1 MRFLIKSCLRGEKVS
16 WLVVILVFLLAS
28 IKTTKVSDKSVSIVI
43 PAYNEEATVAKVV
56 SVARKLSYVD
66 EVIVVDDGSTDRT
79 VEEAENAGATVI
91 SHIMNEGKGSAIK
104 TGFKYSHGN
113 IVAFIDA
120 DVSNFTSEKIDK
132 IIRPILE
139 DKTDITK
146 TKFARESGRVTELT
160 AKPLLGFFFPE
171 LDYEQPL
178 SGQFAGKR
186 SALNK
191 IRFEKDYGV
200 DVGIVLDADVH
211 GIKILEVDIG
221 DICHD
226 MSPLADLNKMANEV
240 VRTIIDRAVEYGR
253 VTMMDKLGN
262 YIRMAIMGLSL
273 IILGLFMIFFV
284 PFIPVLISVFVA
296 FIGVVLTIFYFLR
309 IIRRSIPILKK
320 SNTRASLQSFV
331 RMHFPLIV
339 AGLILILMLSTF
351 LSAASFDD
359 GKISVELT
367 SRNFVYAPSDHNQQ
381 TISVRGPY
389 TIDSALENETDI
401 LRVPHDALSTLEMTE
416 NDTMIIDGKSY
427 NVNGTKD
434 GDNGDRFRLPS
445 KVKHELGL
453 SDGEV
458 IPNSHL
464 TEIFQNVTV
473 KHNIQFNNL
482 SDVLEGFVEFDIS
495 PKSTNATFF
504 NLTLDN
510 ESILSSV
517 GNFEKNTSYSISYD
531 GNIMCTFDYDDV
543 KNGNLTFSFDGKDG
557 MIEFA
562 NRNSTSIRNY
572 VSSDRDSFVQL
583 RSLE

>member
-1 MRFLIKSCLRGEKVS
+1 MS
-16 WLVVILVFLLAS
+16 WLLVILVFLLAS

-139 DKTDITK
+139 DRTDITK

-160 AKPLLGFFFPE
+160 AKPLLGLFFPE

-284 PFIPVLISVFVA
+284 PSIPVLISVFVA
-296 FIGVVLTIFYFLR
+296 FIGVVLAVFYFLR

-389 TIDSALENETDI
+389 TIDSALENETNI
-401 LRVPHDALSTLEMTE
+401 LRVPHDALSTLEMSE

-427 NVNGTKD
+427 LINGIKE

-445 KVKHELGL
+445 KVKRELDL

-464 TEIFQNVTV
+464 TESFQNITV
-473 KHNIQFNNL
+473 MHNIQFNNL
-482 SDVLEGFVEFDIS
+482 SDVMEGFVEFDIS
-495 PKSTNATFF
+495 SKSTNATFF

-517 GNFEKNTSYSISYD
+517 GNFDKDSSYSISYD
-531 GNIMCTFDYDDV
+531 GSIMCTFDYDDV
-543 KNGNLTFSFDGKDG
+543 KNGNLTFTFDGKDG
-557 MIEFA
+557 MIEFE

-572 VSSDRDSFVQL
+572 VPSDKDSFVQL
-583 RSLE
+583 KSL

>member
-1 MRFLIKSCLRGEKVS
+1 MS

-28 IKTTKVSDKSVSIVI
+28 IKTTKGSDKSVSIVI

-139 DKTDITK
+139 DRTDITK

-427 NVNGTKD
+427 NVNGTKE

-445 KVKHELGL
+445 KVKRELDL

-464 TEIFQNVTV
+464 TEIFQNITV

>member
-1 MRFLIKSCLRGEKVS
+1 MS

-28 IKTTKVSDKSVSIVI
+28 IKTTKGSDKSVSIVI

-56 SVARKLSYVD
+56 SVARKLSYVT

-79 VEEAENAGATVI
+79 VEEAESAGATVI

-104 TGFKYSHGN
+104 TGFKNSHGN

-120 DVSNFTSEKIDK
+120 DISNFTSEKIDK

-139 DKTDITK
+139 DQTDITK

-296 FIGVVLTIFYFLR
+296 FIGVVLTVFYFLR

-401 LRVPHDALSTLEMTE
+401 LRVPADALSTLEMTE

-427 NVNGTKD
+427 FINGTKE
-434 GDNGDRFRLPS
+434 GDSGDRFRLPS
-445 KVKHELGL
+445 RVKRGLDL

-458 IPNSHL
+458 IPNSRL
-464 TEIFQNVTV
+464 TEVFQGITV

-482 SDVLEGFVEFDIS
+482 SDVMEGFVEFDIS

-517 GNFEKNTSYSISYD
+517 GNFENDSSYSISYD
-531 GNIMCTFDYDDV
+531 GKIMCTFDYDDV
-543 KNGNLTFSFDGKDG
+543 KNGNLTFTFDGKDG
-557 MIEFA
+557 MVEFE

-583 RSLE
+583 RSL

>member
-1 MRFLIKSCLRGEKVS
+1 MS
-16 WLVVILVFLLAS
+16 WLIVILVFLLAS
-28 IKTTKVSDKSVSIVI
+28 IKSTNGFNKSVSIVI
-43 PAYNEEATVAKVV
+43 PAYNEEATVAQVV
-56 SVARKLSYVD
+56 SVARKLAYVD

-79 VEEAENAGATVI
+79 VEEAEGAGATVI
-91 SHIMNEGKGSAIK
+91 SHLVNEGKGSAIK
-104 TGFKYSHGN
+104 TGFKYSHGD

-120 DVSNFTSEKIDK
+120 DVSNFTPTKIDK
-132 IIRPILE
+132 IIKPILE

-171 LDYEQPL
+171 LKYEQPL

-284 PFIPVLISVFVA
+284 PFIPVFVSVFIA
-296 FIGVVLTIFYFLR
+296 FIGIVLTVLYFIK

-320 SNTRASLQSFV
+320 SNTRASLQSFI

-367 SRNFVYAPSDHNQQ
+367 SRNFVYAPADHNQQ

-389 TIDSALENETDI
+389 TIDSALENETNI
-401 LRVPHDALSTLEMTE
+401 LRIPDDALSTLEMTV

-427 NVNGTKD
+427 TVNGTKE
-434 GDNGDRFRLPS
+434 GDSGNRFRLPS
-445 KVKHELGL
+445 RVKHELDL

-458 IPNSHL
+458 IPNSRL
-464 TEIFQNVTV
+464 TEVFQGITV
-473 KHNIQFNNL
+473 KHLIQFNNL
-482 SDVLEGFVEFDIS
+482 SDVMEGFVEFDIS

-504 NLTLDN
+504 NLTLEN

-517 GNFEKNTSYSISYD
+517 GNFENDSSYSISYD
-531 GNIMCTFDYDDV
+531 GSIMCTFDYDDV

-557 MIEFA
+557 MILFE

-583 RSLE
+583 RSL

>member
-1 MRFLIKSCLRGEKVS
+1 MS

-28 IKTTKVSDKSVSIVI
+28 IKTTKGSDKSVSIVI

-56 SVARKLSYVD
+56 SVARKLSYVT

-79 VEEAENAGATVI
+79 VEEAESAGATVI

-104 TGFKYSHGN
+104 TGFKNSHGN

-120 DVSNFTSEKIDK
+120 DISNFTSEKIDK

-139 DKTDITK
+139 DQTDITK

-171 LDYEQPL
+171 LNYEQPL

-296 FIGVVLTIFYFLR
+296 FIGVVLTVFYFLR

-367 SRNFVYAPSDHNQQ
+367 SRNFVYAPADHNQQ

-401 LRVPHDALSTLEMTE
+401 LRVPADALSTLEMTE

-427 NVNGTKD
+427 FINGTKE
-434 GDNGDRFRLPS
+434 GDSGDRFRLPS
-445 KVKHELGL
+445 KVKRGLDL

-458 IPNSHL
+458 IPNSRL
-464 TEIFQNVTV
+464 TEVFQGITV

-482 SDVLEGFVEFDIS
+482 SDVMEGFVEFDIS

-517 GNFEKNTSYSISYD
+517 GNFENDSSYSISYD
-531 GNIMCTFDYDDV
+531 GKIMCTFDYDDV
-543 KNGNLTFSFDGKDG
+543 KNGNLTFTFDGKDG
-557 MIEFA
+557 MVEFE

-583 RSLE
+583 RSL

>member
-1 MRFLIKSCLRGEKVS
+1 MS

-104 TGFKYSHGN
+104 TGFKNSHGD

-171 LDYEQPL
+171 LSYEQPL

-284 PFIPVLISVFVA
+284 PFIPVFVSVFIA
-296 FIGVVLTIFYFLR
+296 FIGIVLTVLYFIK

-320 SNTRASLQSFV
+320 SNTRASLQSFI

-367 SRNFVYAPSDHNQQ
+367 SRNFVYAPADHNQQ

-389 TIDSALENETDI
+389 TIDSALENETNI
-401 LRVPHDALSTLEMTE
+401 LRIPDDALSTLEMTV

-427 NVNGTKD
+427 TVNGTKE
-434 GDNGDRFRLPS
+434 GDSGNRFRLPS
-445 KVKHELGL
+445 RVKHELDL

-458 IPNSHL
+458 IPNSRL
-464 TEIFQNVTV
+464 TEVFQGITV
-473 KHNIQFNNL
+473 KHLIQFNNL
-482 SDVLEGFVEFDIS
+482 SDVMEGFVEFDIS

-504 NLTLDN
+504 NLTLEN

-517 GNFEKNTSYSISYD
+517 GNFENDSSYSISYD
-531 GNIMCTFDYDDV
+531 GSIMCTFDYDDV
-543 KNGNLTFSFDGKDG
+543 KNGNITFSFDGKDG
-557 MIEFA
+557 MIEFE
-562 NRNSTSIRNY
+562 NRNSTLIRNY
-572 VSSDRDSFVQL
+572 VTSDRDSFVQL
-583 RSLE
+583 RSL

>member
-1 MRFLIKSCLRGEKVS
+1 MS

-28 IKTTKVSDKSVSIVI
+28 IKTTKGSDKSVSIVI

-56 SVARKLSYVD
+56 SVARKLSYVT

-104 TGFKYSHGN
+104 TGFKNSHGN

-120 DVSNFTSEKIDK
+120 DISNFTSEKIDK

-139 DKTDITK
+139 DQTDITK

-171 LDYEQPL
+171 LNYEQPL

-221 DICHD
+221 DISHD

-296 FIGVVLTIFYFLR
+296 FIGVVLTVFYFLR

-401 LRVPHDALSTLEMTE
+401 LRVPADALSTLEMTE

-427 NVNGTKD
+427 FINGTKE
-434 GDNGDRFRLPS
+434 GDSGDRFRLPS
-445 KVKHELGL
+445 RVKRGLDL

-458 IPNSHL
+458 IPNSRL
-464 TEIFQNVTV
+464 TEVFQGITV

-482 SDVLEGFVEFDIS
+482 SDVMEGFVEFDIS

-517 GNFEKNTSYSISYD
+517 GNFENDSSYSISYD
-531 GNIMCTFDYDDV
+531 GKIMCTFDYDDV
-543 KNGNLTFSFDGKDG
+543 KNGNLTFTFDGKDG
-557 MIEFA
+557 MVEFE

-583 RSLE
+583 RSL

>member
-1 MRFLIKSCLRGEKVS
+1 MS

-28 IKTTKVSDKSVSIVI
+28 IKTTKGSDKSVSIVI

-104 TGFKYSHGN
+104 TGFKNSHGN

-120 DVSNFTSEKIDK
+120 DISNFTSEKIDK

-139 DKTDITK
+139 DQTDITK

-171 LDYEQPL
+171 LNYEQPL

-296 FIGVVLTIFYFLR
+296 FIGVVLTVFYFLR

-401 LRVPHDALSTLEMTE
+401 LRVPADALSTLEMTE

-427 NVNGTKD
+427 FINGTKE
-434 GDNGDRFRLPS
+434 GDSGDRFRLPS
-445 KVKHELGL
+445 RVKRGLDL

-458 IPNSHL
+458 IPNSRL
-464 TEIFQNVTV
+464 TEVFQGITV

-482 SDVLEGFVEFDIS
+482 SDVMEGFVEFDIS

-517 GNFEKNTSYSISYD
+517 GNFENDSSYSISYD
-531 GNIMCTFDYDDV
+531 GKIMCTFDYDDV
-543 KNGNLTFSFDGKDG
+543 KNGNLTFTFDGKDG
-557 MIEFA
+557 MVEFE

-583 RSLE
+583 RSL

>member
-1 MRFLIKSCLRGEKVS
+1 VS

-28 IKTTKVSDKSVSIVI
+28 IKTTKGSDKSVSIVI

-56 SVARKLSYVD
+56 SVARKLSYVT

-79 VEEAENAGATVI
+79 VEEAESAGATVI

-104 TGFKYSHGN
+104 TGFKNSHGN

-120 DVSNFTSEKIDK
+120 DISNFTSEKIDK

-139 DKTDITK
+139 DQTDITK

-171 LDYEQPL
+171 LNYEQPL

-296 FIGVVLTIFYFLR
+296 FIGVVLTVFYFLR

-401 LRVPHDALSTLEMTE
+401 LRVPADALSTLEMTE

-427 NVNGTKD
+427 FINGTKE
-434 GDNGDRFRLPS
+434 GDSGDRFRLPS
-445 KVKHELGL
+445 RVKRGLDL

-458 IPNSHL
+458 IPNSRL
-464 TEIFQNVTV
+464 TEVFQGITV

-482 SDVLEGFVEFDIS
+482 SDVMEGFVEFDIS

-517 GNFEKNTSYSISYD
+517 GNFENDSSYSISYD
-531 GNIMCTFDYDDV
+531 GKIMCTFDYDDV
-543 KNGNLTFSFDGKDG
+543 KNGNLTFTFDGKDG
-557 MIEFA
+557 MVEFE

-583 RSLE
+583 RSL

>member
-1 MRFLIKSCLRGEKVS
+1 MS

-104 TGFKYSHGN
+104 TGFKNSHGD

-171 LDYEQPL
+171 LSYEQPL

-284 PFIPVLISVFVA
+284 PFIPVFVSVFIA
-296 FIGVVLTIFYFLR
+296 FIGIVLTVLYFIK

-320 SNTRASLQSFV
+320 SNTRASLQSFI

-367 SRNFVYAPSDHNQQ
+367 SRNFVYAPADHNQQ

-401 LRVPHDALSTLEMTE
+401 LRIPDDALSTLEMTV

-427 NVNGTKD
+427 TVNGTKE
-434 GDNGDRFRLPS
+434 GDSGNRFRLPS
-445 KVKHELGL
+445 RVKHELDL

-458 IPNSHL
+458 IPNSRL
-464 TEIFQNVTV
+464 TEVFQGITV
-473 KHNIQFNNL
+473 KHLIQFNNL
-482 SDVLEGFVEFDIS
+482 SDVMEGFVEFDIS

-504 NLTLDN
+504 NLTLEN

-517 GNFEKNTSYSISYD
+517 GNFENDSSYSISYD
-531 GNIMCTFDYDDV
+531 GSIMCTFDYDDV

-557 MIEFA
+557 MILFE

-583 RSLE
+583 RSL

>member
-1 MRFLIKSCLRGEKVS
+1 MS
-16 WLVVILVFLLAS
+16 WLLVILVFLLAS
-28 IKTTKVSDKSVSIVI
+28 IKTTKGSDKSVSIVI

-139 DKTDITK
+139 DRTDITK

-160 AKPLLGFFFPE
+160 AKPLLGLFFPE

-296 FIGVVLTIFYFLR
+296 FIGVVLAVFYFLR

-389 TIDSALENETDI
+389 TIDSALENETNI
-401 LRVPHDALSTLEMTE
+401 LRVPHDALSTLEMSE

-427 NVNGTKD
+427 LINGTKE

-445 KVKHELGL
+445 KVKRELDL

-464 TEIFQNVTV
+464 TESFQNITV
-473 KHNIQFNNL
+473 MHNIQFNNL
-482 SDVLEGFVEFDIS
+482 SDVMEGFVKFDIS
-495 PKSTNATFF
+495 SKSTNATFF

-517 GNFEKNTSYSISYD
+517 GNFDKDSSYSISYD
-531 GNIMCTFDYDDV
+531 GSIMCTFDYDDV
-543 KNGNLTFSFDGKDG
+543 KNGNLTFTFDGKDG
-557 MIEFA
+557 MIEFE

-572 VSSDRDSFVQL
+572 VPSDKDSFVQL
-583 RSLE
+583 KSL

>member
-1 MRFLIKSCLRGEKVS
+1 MS
-16 WLVVILVFLLAS
+16 WLIVILVFLLAS
-28 IKTTKVSDKSVSIVI
+28 IKSTNGFNKSVSIVI
-43 PAYNEEATVAKVV
+43 PAYNEEATVAQVV
-56 SVARKLSYVD
+56 SVARKLAYVD

-79 VEEAENAGATVI
+79 VEEAEGAGATVI
-91 SHIMNEGKGSAIK
+91 SHLVNEGKGSAIK
-104 TGFKYSHGN
+104 TGFKYSHGD

-120 DVSNFTSEKIDK
+120 DVSNFTPTKIDK
-132 IIRPILE
+132 IIKPILE

-171 LDYEQPL
+171 LTYEQPL

-427 NVNGTKD
+427 NINGTKE

-445 KVKHELGL
+445 KVKRELDL

-464 TEIFQNVTV
+464 TEIFQNITV

>member
-1 MRFLIKSCLRGEKVS
+1 MS
-16 WLVVILVFLLAS
+16 WLLVILVFLLAS
-28 IKTTKVSDKSVSIVI
+28 IKTTKGSDKSVSIVI

-139 DKTDITK
+139 DRTDITK

-160 AKPLLGFFFPE
+160 AKPLLGLFFPE

-296 FIGVVLTIFYFLR
+296 FIGVVLAVFYFLR

-389 TIDSALENETDI
+389 TIDSALENETNI
-401 LRVPHDALSTLEMTE
+401 LRVPHDALSTLEMSE

-427 NVNGTKD
+427 LINGTKE

-445 KVKHELGL
+445 KVKRELDL

-464 TEIFQNVTV
+464 TESFQNITV
-473 KHNIQFNNL
+473 MHNIQFNNL
-482 SDVLEGFVEFDIS
+482 SDVMEGFVEFDIS
-495 PKSTNATFF
+495 SKSTNATFF

-517 GNFEKNTSYSISYD
+517 GNFDKDSSYSISYD
-531 GNIMCTFDYDDV
+531 GSIMCTFDYDDV
-543 KNGNLTFSFDGKDG
+543 KNGNLTFAFDGKDG
-557 MIEFA
+557 MIEFE

-572 VSSDRDSFVQL
+572 VPSDKDSFVQL
-583 RSLE
+583 KSL

>member
-1 MRFLIKSCLRGEKVS
+1 MS

-28 IKTTKVSDKSVSIVI
+28 IKTTKGSDKSVSIVI

-56 SVARKLSYVD
+56 SVARKLSYVT

-79 VEEAENAGATVI
+79 VEEAESAGATVI

-104 TGFKYSHGN
+104 TGFKNSHGN

-120 DVSNFTSEKIDK
+120 DISNFTSEKIDK

-139 DKTDITK
+139 DQTDITK

-171 LDYEQPL
+171 LSYEQPL

-221 DICHD
+221 DISHD

-296 FIGVVLTIFYFLR
+296 FIGVVLTVFYFLR

-401 LRVPHDALSTLEMTE
+401 LRVPADALSTLEMTE

-427 NVNGTKD
+427 FINGTKE
-434 GDNGDRFRLPS
+434 GDSGDRFRLPS
-445 KVKHELGL
+445 RVKRGLDL

-458 IPNSHL
+458 IPNSRL
-464 TEIFQNVTV
+464 TEVFQGITV

-482 SDVLEGFVEFDIS
+482 SDVMEGFVEFDIS

-517 GNFEKNTSYSISYD
+517 GNFENDSSYSISYD
-531 GNIMCTFDYDDV
+531 GKIMCTFDYDDV
-543 KNGNLTFSFDGKDG
+543 KNGNLTFTFDGKDG
-557 MIEFA
+557 MVEFE

-583 RSLE
+583 RSLWF

>member
-1 MRFLIKSCLRGEKVS
+1 MS

-139 DKTDITK
+139 DRTDITK

-296 FIGVVLTIFYFLR
+296 FIGVVLTVFYFLR

-401 LRVPHDALSTLEMTE
+401 LRVPADALSTLEMTE

-427 NVNGTKD
+427 FINGTKE
-434 GDNGDRFRLPS
+434 GDSGDRFRLPS
-445 KVKHELGL
+445 RVKRGLDL

-458 IPNSHL
+458 IPNSRL
-464 TEIFQNVTV
+464 TEVFQGITV

-482 SDVLEGFVEFDIS
+482 SDVMEGFVEFDIS

-517 GNFEKNTSYSISYD
+517 GNFENDSSYSISYD
-531 GNIMCTFDYDDV
+531 GKIMCTFDYDDV
-543 KNGNLTFSFDGKDG
+543 KNGNLTFTFDGKDG
-557 MIEFA
+557 MVEFE

-572 VSSDRDSFVQL
+572 VSSDKDSFVQL
-583 RSLE
+583 RSL

>member
-1 MRFLIKSCLRGEKVS
+1 MS

-28 IKTTKVSDKSVSIVI
+28 IKTTKGSDKSVSIVI

-56 SVARKLSYVD
+56 SVARKLSYVT

-79 VEEAENAGATVI
+79 VEEAESAGATVI

-104 TGFKYSHGN
+104 TGFKNSHGN

-120 DVSNFTSEKIDK
+120 DISNFTSEKIDK

-139 DKTDITK
+139 DQTDITK

-171 LDYEQPL
+171 LNYEQPL

-221 DICHD
+221 DISHD

-296 FIGVVLTIFYFLR
+296 FIGVVLTVFYFLR

-401 LRVPHDALSTLEMTE
+401 LRVPADALSTLEMTE

-427 NVNGTKD
+427 FINGTKE
-434 GDNGDRFRLPS
+434 GDSGDRFRLPS
-445 KVKHELGL
+445 RVKRGLDL

-458 IPNSHL
+458 IPNSRL
-464 TEIFQNVTV
+464 TEVFQGITV

-482 SDVLEGFVEFDIS
+482 SDVMEGFVEFDIS

-517 GNFEKNTSYSISYD
+517 GNFENDSSYSISYD
-531 GNIMCTFDYDDV
+531 GKIMCTFDYDDV
-543 KNGNLTFSFDGKDG
+543 KNGNLTFTFDGKDG
-557 MIEFA
+557 MVEFE

-583 RSLE
+583 RSLWF

>member
-1 MRFLIKSCLRGEKVS
+1 MS

-28 IKTTKVSDKSVSIVI
+28 IKTTKGSDKSVSIVI
-43 PAYNEEATVAKVV
+43 PAFNEEATVAKVV

-104 TGFKYSHGN
+104 AGFKYSHGN

-139 DKTDITK
+139 DRTDITK

-171 LDYEQPL
+171 LNYEQPL

-296 FIGVVLTIFYFLR
+296 FIGVVLTVFYFLR

-416 NDTMIIDGKSY
+416 NDTMIIDGKAY
-427 NVNGTKD
+427 NVNGTKE

-445 KVKHELGL
+445 KVKTELDL

-464 TEIFQNVTV
+464 TEAFQNITV
-473 KHNIQFNNL
+473 MHNIQFNNL
-482 SDVLEGFVEFDIS
+482 SDVMEGFVEFDIS

-517 GNFEKNTSYSISYD
+517 GNFDKNSSYSISYD
-531 GNIMCTFDYDDV
+531 GNVMCTFDYDDV
-543 KNGNLTFSFDGKDG
+543 KNGNITFSYDGKDG
-557 MIEFA
+557 MIEFE

-583 RSLE
+583 TSLE

>member
-1 MRFLIKSCLRGEKVS
+1 MS
-16 WLVVILVFLLAS
+16 WLIVILVFLLAS
-28 IKTTKVSDKSVSIVI
+28 IKSTAHSNKSVSVVI
-43 PAYNEEATVAKVV
+43 PAFNEEATVAQVV
-56 SVARKLSYVD
+56 SVARSLDYVD

-79 VEEAENAGATVI
+79 VEGAENAGATVI

-104 TGFKYSHGN
+104 TGFKNSHGD

-120 DVSNFTSEKIDK
+120 DISNFTSEKIDK

-171 LDYEQPL
+171 LNYEQPL

-186 SALNK
+186 SALSK

-221 DICHD
+221 DISHD

-284 PFIPVLISVFVA
+284 PAIPLLISVFVA
-296 FIGVVLTIFYFLR
+296 FVGIVLTILYNVK
-309 IIRRSIPILKK
+309 IIKRSIPILKK
-320 SNTRASLQSFV
+320 SNSRASIQSFI
-331 RMHFPLIV
+331 RMHFPVIV
-339 AGLILILMLSTF
+339 SGLILILMLSTF
-351 LSAASFDD
+351 LAAATFDD
-359 GKISVELT
+359 GRISVELT

-389 TIDSALENETDI
+389 VIDSAIENETDL
-401 LRVPHDALSTLEMTE
+401 LRIPNDAMSTLEMSE
-416 NDTMIIDGKSY
+416 NDTMMIDGRAY
-427 NVNGTKD
+427 LVNSSREGESDTC
-434 GDNGDRFRLPS
+434 RLPS
-445 KVKHELGL
+445 KVRHRLGL
-453 SDGEV
+453 HEREV
-458 IPNSHL
+458 IPNSRVA
-464 TEIFQNVTV
+464 EVFQGIIV

-482 SDVLEGFVEFDIS
+482 SDEMEGFVEFSIS
-495 PKSTNATFF
+495 PVSKNATFF

-517 GNFEKNTSYSISYD
+517 GNFKANSSYSIFY
-531 GNIMCTFDYDDV
+531 
-543 KNGNLTFSFDGKDG
+543 NGNVMCSFDHDDIEKGNMTFTFANQDG
-557 MIEFA
+557 RIEFED
-562 NRNSTSIRNY
+562 RNSTSLRNY
-572 VSSDRDSFVQL
+572 VSSDKDAFVQL
-583 RSLE
+583 YSL

>member
-1 MRFLIKSCLRGEKVS
+1 MS

-28 IKTTKVSDKSVSIVI
+28 IKSTKSSKKSVSIVI
-43 PAYNEEATVAKVV
+43 PAYNEEATVAQVV
-56 SVARKLSYVD
+56 SAAKKVSYVD

-79 VEEAENAGATVI
+79 VEEAEGAGATVI

-104 TGFKYSHGN
+104 TGFKYSHGD

-120 DVSNFTSEKIDK
+120 DVSNFTPTKIDK
-132 IIRPILE
+132 IIKPILE
-139 DKTDITK
+139 DRTDITK

-171 LDYEQPL
+171 LNYEQPL

-191 IRFEKDYGV
+191 IKFEKDYGV

-221 DICHD
+221 DISHD
-226 MSPLADLNKMANEV
+226 LSPLADLNKMANEV

-253 VTMMDKLGN
+253 VTMMDKLGY

-284 PFIPVLISVFVA
+284 PFIPVFLSVFVA
-296 FIGVVLTIFYFLR
+296 FIGIVLTILYIIR

-331 RMHFPLIV
+331 RMHFPVIIS
-339 AGLILILMLSTF
+339 GLILILMLSTF
-351 LSAASFDD
+351 LSAATFND
-359 GKISVELT
+359 GKLSVELT
-367 SRNFVYAPSDHNQQ
+367 SRNFVYAPSDNNHQ

-401 LRVPHDALSTLEMTE
+401 LRVPQDALNTLEMSE
-416 NDTMIIDGKSY
+416 NDTMIIDGSSY
-427 NVNGTKD
+427 DVNGTRE
-434 GDNGDRFRLPS
+434 GDSADKFRLPS
-445 KVKHELGL
+445 KVKTELDVE
-453 SDGEV
+453 DGEIV
-458 IPNSHL
+458 PNSHL
-464 TEIFQNVTV
+464 AEVFQNAIV
-473 KHNIQFNNL
+473 KHNIRFNNL
-482 SDVLEGFVEFDIS
+482 SDELEGFVEFEIS
-495 PKSTNATFF
+495 PKSRNATFF

-517 GNFEKNTSYSISYD
+517 GNFNNDSSYSISYD
-531 GNIMCTFDYDDV
+531 GNIMCSFSYEDIE
-543 KNGNLTFSFDGKDG
+543 NGNLTFTYADKEGN
-557 MIEFA
+557 IEFE
-562 NRNSTSIRNY
+562 NRNSTSLRNY

-583 RSLE
+583 TSLQE

>member
-1 MRFLIKSCLRGEKVS
+1 MS

-28 IKTTKVSDKSVSIVI
+28 IKTTKGSDKSVSIVI

-56 SVARKLSYVD
+56 SVARKLSYVT

-79 VEEAENAGATVI
+79 VEEAESAGATVI

-104 TGFKYSHGN
+104 TGFKNSHGN

-120 DVSNFTSEKIDK
+120 DISNFTSEKIDK

-139 DKTDITK
+139 DQTDITK

-171 LDYEQPL
+171 LNYEQPL

-221 DICHD
+221 DISHD

-284 PFIPVLISVFVA
+284 PFIPVFVSVFIA
-296 FIGVVLTIFYFLR
+296 FVGVVLTVLYFIR

-339 AGLILILMLSTF
+339 AGVILILMLSTF

-401 LRVPHDALSTLEMTE
+401 LRVPADALSTLEMTE

-427 NVNGTKD
+427 FINGTKE

-445 KVKHELGL
+445 KVKRGLDL

-458 IPNSHL
+458 IPNSRL
-464 TEIFQNVTV
+464 TEVFQGITV

-482 SDVLEGFVEFDIS
+482 SDVMEGFVEFDIS

-517 GNFEKNTSYSISYD
+517 GNFENDSSYSISYD
-531 GNIMCTFDYDDV
+531 GKIMCTFDYDDV
-543 KNGNLTFSFDGKDG
+543 KNGNLTFTFDGKDG
-557 MIEFA
+557 MVEFE

-583 RSLE
+583 RSL

>member
-1 MRFLIKSCLRGEKVS
+1 MS

-28 IKTTKVSDKSVSIVI
+28 IKTTKGSDKSVSIVI

-139 DKTDITK
+139 DRTDITK

-296 FIGVVLTIFYFLR
+296 FIGVVLTVFYFLR

-427 NVNGTKD
+427 LINGTKE

-445 KVKHELGL
+445 RVKHELDL

-464 TEIFQNVTV
+464 TEVFQNITV
-473 KHNIQFNNL
+473 MHNIQFNNL
-482 SDVLEGFVEFDIS
+482 SDVMEGFVEFDIS

-504 NLTLDN
+504 NLTLEN

-517 GNFEKNTSYSISYD
+517 GNFEKNSSYSISYD

-583 RSLE
+583 RSL

>member
-139 DKTDITK
+139 DRTDITK

-427 NVNGTKD
+427 NVNGTKE

-445 KVKHELGL
+445 KVKRELDL

-464 TEIFQNVTV
+464 TEIFQNITV

-572 VSSDRDSFVQL
+572 VSSDKDSFVQL
-583 RSLE
+583 RSL

>member
-1 MRFLIKSCLRGEKVS
+1 MS
-16 WLVVILVFLLAS
+16 WLLVILVFLLAS
-28 IKTTKVSDKSVSIVI
+28 IKTTKGSDKSVSIVI

-139 DKTDITK
+139 DRTDITK

-160 AKPLLGFFFPE
+160 AKPLLGLFFPE

-296 FIGVVLTIFYFLR
+296 FIGVVLAVFYFLR

-389 TIDSALENETDI
+389 TIDSALENETYI
-401 LRVPHDALSTLEMTE
+401 LRVPHDALSTLEMSE

-427 NVNGTKD
+427 LINGIKE

-445 KVKHELGL
+445 KVKRELDL

-464 TEIFQNVTV
+464 TESFQNITV
-473 KHNIQFNNL
+473 MHNIQFNNL
-482 SDVLEGFVEFDIS
+482 SDVMEGFVEFDIS
-495 PKSTNATFF
+495 SKSTNATFF

-517 GNFEKNTSYSISYD
+517 GNFDKDSSYSISYD
-531 GNIMCTFDYDDV
+531 GSIMCTFDYDDV
-543 KNGNLTFSFDGKDG
+543 KNGNLTFTFDGKDG
-557 MIEFA
+557 MIEFE

-572 VSSDRDSFVQL
+572 VPSDKDSFVQL
-583 RSLE
+583 KSL

>member
-1 MRFLIKSCLRGEKVS
+1 MS

-28 IKTTKVSDKSVSIVI
+28 IKTTKGSDKSVSIVI

-56 SVARKLSYVD
+56 SVALKLSYVT

-79 VEEAENAGATVI
+79 VEEAESAGATVI

-104 TGFKYSHGN
+104 TGFKNSHGN

-120 DVSNFTSEKIDK
+120 DISNFTSEKIDK

-139 DKTDITK
+139 DQTDITK

-171 LDYEQPL
+171 LNYEQPL

-221 DICHD
+221 DISHD

-284 PFIPVLISVFVA
+284 PFIPVFVSVFIA
-296 FIGVVLTIFYFLR
+296 FIGIVLTVLYFIK

-320 SNTRASLQSFV
+320 SNTRASLQSFI

-401 LRVPHDALSTLEMTE
+401 LRVPADALSTLEMTE

-427 NVNGTKD
+427 FINGTKE
-434 GDNGDRFRLPS
+434 GDSGDRFRLPS
-445 KVKHELGL
+445 RVKRGLDL

-458 IPNSHL
+458 IPNSRL
-464 TEIFQNVTV
+464 TEVFQGITV

-482 SDVLEGFVEFDIS
+482 SDVMEGFVEFDIS

-517 GNFEKNTSYSISYD
+517 GNFENDSSYSISYD
-531 GNIMCTFDYDDV
+531 GKIMCTFDYDDV
-543 KNGNLTFSFDGKDG
+543 KNGNLTFTFDGKDG
-557 MIEFA
+557 MVEFE

-583 RSLE
+583 RSL

>member
-1 MRFLIKSCLRGEKVS
+1 MS

-28 IKTTKVSDKSVSIVI
+28 IKTTKGSDKSVSIVI

-56 SVARKLSYVD
+56 SVALKLSYVT

-104 TGFKYSHGN
+104 TGFKNSHGD

-171 LDYEQPL
+171 LNYEQPL

-284 PFIPVLISVFVA
+284 PFIPVLVSVFVA
-296 FIGVVLTIFYFLR
+296 FIGIVLTVLYFIR

-367 SRNFVYAPSDHNQQ
+367 SRNFVYAPADHNQQ

-389 TIDSALENETDI
+389 AIDSALENETDI
-401 LRVPHDALSTLEMTE
+401 LRVPADALSTLEMTE

-427 NVNGTKD
+427 FINGTKE
-434 GDNGDRFRLPS
+434 GDSGDRFRLPS
-445 KVKHELGL
+445 KVKRGLDL

-458 IPNSHL
+458 IPNSRL
-464 TEIFQNVTV
+464 TEIFQGITV
-473 KHNIQFNNL
+473 KHNIKFNNL
-482 SDVLEGFVEFDIS
+482 SDVMEGFVEFDIS

-517 GNFEKNTSYSISYD
+517 GNFENDSSYSISYD
-531 GNIMCTFDYDDV
+531 GSIMCTFDHDDV
-543 KNGNLTFSFDGKDG
+543 KNGNFTFTFDGKDG
-557 MIEFA
+557 MIVFE

-572 VSSDRDSFVQL
+572 VSSDKDSFVQL
-583 RSLE
+583 RSL

>member
-1 MRFLIKSCLRGEKVS
+1 MS
-16 WLVVILVFLLAS
+16 WLLVILVFLLAS
-28 IKTTKVSDKSVSIVI
+28 IKTTKGSDKSVSIVI

-104 TGFKYSHGN
+104 TGFKNSHGD

-186 SALNK
+186 SALSK

-427 NVNGTKD
+427 NVNGTKE

-445 KVKHELGL
+445 KVKHELDL

-482 SDVLEGFVEFDIS
+482 SDVLEGFVEFDIN

>member
-1 MRFLIKSCLRGEKVS
+1 MS
-16 WLVVILVFLLAS
+16 WLIVILVFLLAS
-28 IKTTKVSDKSVSIVI
+28 VKSTKNSNKSVSIVI
-43 PAYNEEATVAKVV
+43 PAYNEEATVAQVV

-66 EVIVVDDGSTDRT
+66 EVIVVDDGSSDRT
-79 VEEAENAGATVI
+79 VEEAESAGATVI
-91 SHIMNEGKGSAIK
+91 SHLVNEGKGSAIK

-139 DKTDITK
+139 DRTDITK

-171 LDYEQPL
+171 LNYEQPL

-191 IRFEKDYGV
+191 IRFEKDDGV

-221 DICHD
+221 DISHD

-273 IILGLFMIFFV
+273 IILGLFMLFFV
-284 PFIPVLISVFVA
+284 PVIPVFVSVFVA
-296 FIGVVLTIFYFLR
+296 FLGIILTVMYIVK

-331 RMHFPLIV
+331 RMHFPVIV
-339 AGLILILMLSTF
+339 SGLILILMLSTF
-351 LSAASFDD
+351 LSAATFSD
-359 GKISVELT
+359 GRISVELT
-367 SRNFVYAPSDHNQQ
+367 SRNFVYAPTDNNHQ

-389 TIDSALENETDI
+389 TIDSAIENETNI
-401 LRVPHDALSTLEMTE
+401 LRIPQDALSTMEMTE
-416 NDTMIIDGKSY
+416 NDTMIVGDSSY
-427 NVNGTKD
+427 FVNSSREGELDT
-434 GDNGDRFRLPS
+434 FRLPS
-445 KVKHELGL
+445 KVKRNLNL
-453 SDGEV
+453 YDGEI
-458 IPNSHL
+458 IPNSRI
-464 TEIFQNVTV
+464 TEVFQNRIV

-482 SDVLEGFVEFDIS
+482 SDEMEGFVEFSIS
-495 PKSTNATFF
+495 PKSKNATFF
-504 NLTLDN
+504 NLTLEN

-517 GNFEKNTSYSISYD
+517 GNFKGNASYSILYD
-531 GNIMCTFDYDDV
+531 GNVMCTFTDGDV
-543 KNGNLTFSFDGKDG
+543 KNGSMNFTYAEKEGKIIFED
-557 MIEFA
+557 
-562 NRNSTSIRNY
+562 RNNTSIRNF
-572 VSSDRDSFVQL
+572 VSSDRDAFVQL
-583 RSLE
+583 KSI

>member
-1 MRFLIKSCLRGEKVS
+1 M
-16 WLVVILVFLLAS
+16 ILVFLLAS
-28 IKTTKVSDKSVSIVI
+28 IKSTKSSKKSVSIVI
-43 PAYNEEATVAKVV
+43 PAYNEEATVAQVV
-56 SVARKLSYVD
+56 SAAKKVSYVD

-79 VEEAENAGATVI
+79 VEEAEGAGATVI

-104 TGFKYSHGN
+104 TGFKYSHGD

-120 DVSNFTSEKIDK
+120 DVSNFTPTKIDK
-132 IIRPILE
+132 IIKPILE
-139 DKTDITK
+139 DRTDITK

-171 LDYEQPL
+171 LNYEQPL

-191 IRFEKDYGV
+191 IKFEKDYGV

-221 DICHD
+221 DISHD
-226 MSPLADLNKMANEV
+226 LSPLADLNKMANEV

-253 VTMMDKLGN
+253 VTMMDKLGY

-284 PFIPVLISVFVA
+284 PFIPVFLSVFVA
-296 FIGVVLTIFYFLR
+296 FIGIVLTILYIIR

-331 RMHFPLIV
+331 RMHFPVIIS
-339 AGLILILMLSTF
+339 GLILILMLSTF
-351 LSAASFDD
+351 LSAATFND
-359 GKISVELT
+359 GKLSVELT
-367 SRNFVYAPSDHNQQ
+367 SRNFVYAPSDNNHQ

-401 LRVPHDALSTLEMTE
+401 LRVPQDALNTLEMSE
-416 NDTMIIDGKSY
+416 NDTMIIDGSSY
-427 NVNGTKD
+427 YVNGTRE
-434 GDNGDRFRLPS
+434 GDSADKFRLPS
-445 KVKHELGL
+445 KVKTELDVE
-453 SDGEV
+453 DGEIV
-458 IPNSHL
+458 PNSHL
-464 TEIFQNVTV
+464 AEVFQNAIV
-473 KHNIQFNNL
+473 KHNIRFNNL
-482 SDVLEGFVEFDIS
+482 SDELEGFVEFEIS
-495 PKSTNATFF
+495 PKSRNATFF

-517 GNFEKNTSYSISYD
+517 GNFNNDSSYSISYD
-531 GNIMCTFDYDDV
+531 GNIMCSFSYEDIE
-543 KNGNLTFSFDGKDG
+543 NGNLTFNYADKEGN
-557 MIEFA
+557 IEFE
-562 NRNSTSIRNY
+562 NRNSTSLRNY

-583 RSLE
+583 TSLQE

>member
-1 MRFLIKSCLRGEKVS
+1 M
-16 WLVVILVFLLAS
+16 FLLAS
-28 IKTTKVSDKSVSIVI
+28 IKTTKGSNKSVSIVI
-43 PAYNEEATVAKVV
+43 PAYNEEATVAQVV
-56 SVARKLSYVD
+56 TVARRLSYVD

-104 TGFKYSHGN
+104 TGFKESHGD

-139 DKTDITK
+139 DRTDITK

-171 LDYEQPL
+171 LKYEQPL

-221 DICHD
+221 EICHD

-284 PFIPVLISVFVA
+284 PFMPVLISVFVA
-296 FIGVVLTIFYFLR
+296 FVGIVLTVLYIIR

-331 RMHFPLIV
+331 RMHFPVIIS
-339 AGLILILMLSTF
+339 GLILILMLSTF

-389 TIDSALENETDI
+389 TIDSALENETDL
-401 LRVPHDALSTLEMTE
+401 LRIPGDALSTLEMSE

-427 NVNGTKD
+427 DVNGTKE
-434 GDNGDRFRLPS
+434 GDSADRFRLPS
-445 KVKHELGL
+445 KVKDELDL
-453 SDGEV
+453 SDGEI
-458 IPNSHL
+458 IPNSHIA
-464 TEIFQNVTV
+464 EVFQNVIV
-473 KHNIQFNNL
+473 KHNIRFNNL
-482 SDVLEGFVEFDIS
+482 SDEMEGFVEFSIS
-495 PKSTNATFF
+495 PKSINATFF

-517 GNFEKNTSYSISYD
+517 GNFKNDSSYSISYD
-531 GNIMCTFDYDDV
+531 GNIMCTFGPEDIE
-543 KNGNLTFSFDGKDG
+543 NGSMNFTFAEKEGR
-557 MIEFA
+557 IEFE
-562 NRNSTSIRNY
+562 NRNSTSLRNY
-572 VSSDRDSFVQL
+572 VSSDVDSFVQL
-583 RSLE
+583 KSLS

>member
-139 DKTDITK
+139 DRTDITK

-427 NVNGTKD
+427 NVNGTKE

-445 KVKHELGL
+445 KVKHEFDL

>member
-1 MRFLIKSCLRGEKVS
+1 MS

-91 SHIMNEGKGSAIK
+91 SHIINEGKGSAIK
-104 TGFKYSHGN
+104 TGFKNSHGD

-171 LDYEQPL
+171 LSYEQPL

-284 PFIPVLISVFVA
+284 PFIPVFVSVFIA
-296 FIGVVLTIFYFLR
+296 FIGIVLTVLYFIR

-320 SNTRASLQSFV
+320 SNTRASLQSFI

-367 SRNFVYAPSDHNQQ
+367 SRNFVYAPADHNQQ

-389 TIDSALENETDI
+389 TIDSALENETNI
-401 LRVPHDALSTLEMTE
+401 LRIPDDALSTLEMTV

-427 NVNGTKD
+427 TVNGTKE
-434 GDNGDRFRLPS
+434 GDSGNRFRLPS
-445 KVKHELGL
+445 RVKHELDL

-458 IPNSHL
+458 IPNSRL
-464 TEIFQNVTV
+464 TEVFQGITV
-473 KHNIQFNNL
+473 KHLIQFNNL
-482 SDVLEGFVEFDIS
+482 SDVMEGFVEFDIS

-504 NLTLDN
+504 NLTLEN

-517 GNFEKNTSYSISYD
+517 GNFENDSSYSISYD
-531 GNIMCTFDYDDV
+531 GSIMCTFDYDDV

-557 MIEFA
+557 MILFE

-583 RSLE
+583 RSL